1 MNSDTSKDDG
11 LGTDGTIPQTD
22 DGIALGFDPEGTT
35 FEPEEEEG
43 EEDPAAAR
51 KDDDKPTGI

>member
-1 MNSDTSKDDG
+1 MNSDQKDDG

-22 DGIALGFDPEGTT
+22 DGIAVGFDPEGTT

-51 KDDDKPTGI
+51 KDDEKPTGI

>member
-1 MNSDTSKDDG
+1 MNSDKKDDG

-22 DGIALGFDPEGTT
+22 DGIAVGFDPEGTT

-43 EEDPAAAR
+43 EADPAAAR
-51 KDDDKPTGI
+51 KDDEKPTGI